1 MKYISNV
8 DTLSALLDRLITERI
23 KHFFFTKDGNAPK
36 IEHQEMVIGLIKEK
50 LDKLFVDTFNK
61 GKYDYIS
68 ENRTFDEHGIIEEL
82 DSLIFNDVNI
92 GESDRARLE
101 EVKSDTPDIDILIR
115 NEKRL
120 RVANEGRAMN
130 KNNIDKQFEKVIK

>member
-1 MKYISNV
+1 
-8 DTLSALLDRLITERI
+8 
-23 KHFFFTKDGNAPK
+23 
-36 IEHQEMVIGLIKEK
+36 
-50 LDKLFVDTFNK
+50 
-61 GKYDYIS
+61 
-68 ENRTFDEHGIIEEL
+68 
-82 DSLIFNDVNI
+82 
-92 GESDRARLE
+92 LE